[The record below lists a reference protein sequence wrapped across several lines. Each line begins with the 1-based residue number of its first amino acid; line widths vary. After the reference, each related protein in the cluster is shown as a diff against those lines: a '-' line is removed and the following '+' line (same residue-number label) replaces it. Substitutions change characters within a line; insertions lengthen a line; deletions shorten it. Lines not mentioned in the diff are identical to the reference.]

1 MENIS
6 DQKQIEHN
14 TEAPNSTTA
23 EEKES
28 QEIVQE
34 GTENNI
40 SEEITD
46 APPKK
51 TLKKKLAFILIL
63 VALVCIGSI
72 WYIGYYK
79 GEFYTTEE
87 KLDKIFYEVICGN
100 YSKGI
105 DLTRRFFGYTDDSQE
120 LVDAILDYQY
130 DSIASDILGDENQ
143 ANKYDIT
150 SKVNVTDKQLVR
162 DGDYYYFTGTIENN
176 SDQTLSYV
184 KVDIFLYDDLE
195 NLIGSEWTNWSGT
208 LPPNGSTTI
217 DTMIRAI
224 EGYSSIKYSVAVDE
238 VSVK

>member
-14 TEAPNSTTA
+14 SEAPNSTTA

-28 QEIVQE
+28 QDIVQ
-34 GTENNI
+34 GGNENNI
-40 SEEITD
+40 SGEITD
-46 APPKK
+46 APSKK
-51 TLKKKLAFILIL
+51 SLKKKLALILVL

-79 GEFYTTEE
+79 GGFYSTEE
-87 KLDKIFYEVICGN
+87 KLEKVSVAVIYGN
-100 YSKGI
+100 YSEAK
-105 DLTRRFFGYTDDSQE
+105 DLTRRFFGYSDTAEE
-120 LVDAILDYQY
+120 LMDAIWELEY
-130 DSIASDILGDENQ
+130 DSIVSNILGDESQPNE
-143 ANKYDIT
+143 YDIK
-150 SKVNVTDKQLVR
+150 SKVKITNKELVR

-184 KVDIFLYDDLE
+184 EVDIFLYDDSE

-224 EGYSSIKYSVAVDE
+224 EGYSSVKYSVAVDA